1 MVAFALHSDDSARP
15 PDAPKELGG
24 GGRHSPR
31 DIYLTNSTIYID
43 MYVQK
48 YMNDVQNSNSVLCQ
62 PSRTTTEEYK
72 NTANRI

>member
-15 PDAPKELGG
+15 PRRSKGARG

-31 DIYLTNSTIYID
+31 DIYLTNSTIYTD